1 MIWLSW
7 HKHNPLSNLINHIR
21 GIGFMI
27 LPDTNSWE
35 LLQIFLW
42 KNNINLIPLL
52 GLLITAPG
60 KLEQFG
66 LLPWLPSAIDGPNP
80 VSALLHSSTKYYSC
94 WRDLLIIWFYPLIS
108 NNSTMLTPTLCFGSL
123 TTLVTAICAFTK
135 NDILK
140 NVAFPT
146 SSWLGLIIVTL
157 GVNQPCL
164 TFLHIVTWRSSKL
177 CFSYAQDHVIHI
189 LNDEQDNLKLGS
201 LLKRKTKPI
210 YIISSNNWQP
220 CFNWHTSPDRTVV
233 KRPKH

>member
-1 MIWLSW
+1 MIWLSR
-7 HKHNPLSNLINHIR
+7 HKHHNPLSNLINHIR

-42 KNNINLIPLL
+42 KNNIKLIPLL

-66 LLPWLPSAIDGPNP
+66 LLPWLPTAIDGPNP
-80 VSALLHSSTKYYSC
+80 VSALLHSLSTTAVEGIC
-94 WRDLLIIWFYPLIS
+94 LIIWFYPLIS
-108 NNSTMLTPTLCFGSL
+108 NNSTILTPTLYFGSL
-123 TTLVTAICAFTK
+123 TTLVTAICTFTK

-189 LNDEQDNLKLGS
+189 LNDEQDNLELGS
-201 LLKRKTKPI
+201 LLKRKTKPLPFT
-210 YIISSNNWQP
+210 SSRLTTDSLALIGIP
-220 CFNWHTSPDRTVV
+220 LLIEL
-233 KRPKH
+233 